1 MTAVRREIGDL
12 LVDNGVITQ
21 EDLDLVKEEHVKT
34 GDSVVDILSKKGLAN
49 ENQLKNALELEYGV
63 NFVDLLKTKTRPDD
77 DAVRLL
83 PEEFM
88 RSNRVVGVS
97 LRADKLTLAMVDPS
111 DAHATSAVREKLP
124 DLQLK
129 TVVCVEDAL
138 SRFLNEFFAKAD
150 DAAKENNGDGHS
162 PTVEHSDPSAESRQ
176 PDQSG
181 QSDHSAISEDA
192 ENPTVA
198 ADVAESATGAT
209 AVGDTQDKES
219 SGQSEPAESA
229 ETREAAVE
237 AKEKEVEEERAK
249 AESEVRKDDD
259 ESSSEAEPDA
269 EPNANMFT
277 RTSVEDAAE
286 EAAHLQ
292 GAGAGSRSK
301 TPTHTRLQ
309 AQTVPEASE
318 QVEKAEE
325 EAVVLLANQILGG
338 AIKRGATHIHIIPG
352 EREAVVNYRIGGSL
366 VIDRKLPK
374 TIVTSVINRYKIMAK
389 LNVNE
394 KSCLDGHIK
403 VKSSSKEIVC
413 LVSII
418 PTLHGE
424 HAVVWIV

>member
-1 MTAVRREIGDL
+1 
-12 LVDNGVITQ
+12 
-21 EDLDLVKEEHVKT
+21 
-34 GDSVVDILSKKGLAN
+34 
-49 ENQLKNALELEYGV
+49 
-63 NFVDLLKTKTRPDD
+63 
-77 DAVRLL
+77 
-83 PEEFM
+83 
-88 RSNRVVGVS
+88 
-97 LRADKLTLAMVDPS
+97 MVDPS

-138 SRFLNEFFAKAD
+138 SRFLNEFFGKAE

-176 PDQSG
+176 SDQSD
-181 QSDHSAISEDA
+181 QSAISEGA
-192 ENPTVA
+192 ENPKVA
-198 ADVAESATGAT
+198 ADVAESSTGAA

-269 EPNANMFT
+269 NMFA

-309 AQTVPEASE
+309 AQTVPEANE

-338 AIKRGATHIHIIPG
+338 AIKKGATHIHIIPG
-352 EREAVVNYRIGGSL
+352 EREAVVNYRVGGSL

>member
-21 EDLDLVKEEHVKT
+21 EDLDLVKEEHAKT

-63 NFVDLLKTKTRPDD
+63 NFVDLLKTKTRPNAE
-77 DAVRLL
+77 AVRLL

-88 RSNRVVGVS
+88 RSNRVVGMN

-111 DAHATSAVREKLP
+111 DSHATNAVRDKLP
-124 DLQLK
+124 DLQIK
-129 TVVCVEDAL
+129 PVVCVEDAL
-138 SRFLNEFFAKAD
+138 VTFLDDFFGKTNKDIKETNGGDNSSNE
-150 DAAKENNGDGHS
+150 H
-162 PTVEHSDPSAESRQ
+162 TAESAK
-176 PDQSG
+176 D
-181 QSDHSAISEDA
+181 DYSAKTADLD
-192 ENPTVA
+192 NPTVA
-198 ADVAESATGAT
+198 ADIAESTTG

-219 SGQSEPAESA
+219 SGQSEPAEPVTA
-229 ETREAAVE
+229 PDEAAE
-237 AKEKEVEEERAK
+237 ARAKEVEELGTH
-249 AESEVRKDDD
+249 SQD
-259 ESSSEAEPDA
+259 EIQKSNGKSEAQEDTA
-269 EPNANMFT
+269 ANIPIGT
-277 RTSVEDAAE
+277 TVEDAAE
-286 EAAHLQ
+286 EAAHLH
-292 GAGAGSRSK
+292 GAGAFSK
-301 TPTHTRLQ
+301 SKSPTHSRLE
-309 AQTVPEASE
+309 AQSVPEADE

-352 EREAVVNYRIGGSL
+352 EREAVVNYRVGGSL

-389 LNVNE
+389 LNLNE
-394 KSCLDGHIK
+394 KACLDGHIK
-403 VKSSSKEIVC
+403 VKSASKEIVC

>member
-63 NFVDLLKTKTRPDD
+63 NFVDLLKTKTRPEN

-88 RSNRVVGVS
+88 RSNRVVGTHVGS
-97 LRADKLTLAMVDPS
+97 NKLTLAMVDPS
-111 DAHATSAVREKLP
+111 DSHATGAVRAKLP
-124 DLQLK
+124 DMQIK

-138 SRFLNEFFAKAD
+138 VTFLNEFFGKRNEAV
-150 DAAKENNGDGHS
+150 KESNGDGHS
-162 PTVEHSDPSAESRQ
+162 STEEHPAESAKD
-176 PDQSG
+176 DQSARDD
-181 QSDHSAISEDA
+181 QSAKPTDV

-198 ADVAESATGAT
+198 ADVAESTTGET

-219 SGQSEPAESA
+219 SGQSEPAEPVA
-229 ETREAAVE
+229 APEEAAE
-237 AKEKEVEEERAK
+237 AKEKEVEEQRAH
-249 AESEVRKDDD
+249 SED
-259 ESSSEAEPDA
+259 ETQQSIDSSAAQGDSEDNIPAGS
-269 EPNANMFT
+269 T
-277 RTSVEDAAE
+277 VEDAAE

-292 GAGAGSRSK
+292 GSGAFSRSK
-301 TPTHTRLQ
+301 SPTHTRLE
-309 AQTVPEASE
+309 AQSTPVAND

-352 EREAVVNYRIGGSL
+352 EREAVVNYRVGGSL

-389 LNVNE
+389 LNINE
-394 KSCLDGHIK
+394 KACLDGHIK
-403 VKSSSKEIVC
+403 VKSASKEIVC

>member
-21 EDLDLVKEEHVKT
+21 EDLDLVKEEHAKT

-63 NFVDLLKTKTRPDD
+63 NFVDLLKTKTRPNAE
-77 DAVRLL
+77 AVRLL

-88 RSNRVVGVS
+88 RSNRVVGMN

-111 DAHATSAVREKLP
+111 DSHATNAVRDKLP
-124 DLQLK
+124 DLQIK
-129 TVVCVEDAL
+129 PVVCVEDAL
-138 SRFLNEFFAKAD
+138 VTFLDDFFGKTNKDIKETNGGDNSSNE
-150 DAAKENNGDGHS
+150 H
-162 PTVEHSDPSAESRQ
+162 TAESAK
-176 PDQSG
+176 D
-181 QSDHSAISEDA
+181 DYSAKTADLD
-192 ENPTVA
+192 NPTVA
-198 ADVAESATGAT
+198 ADIAESTTGAA

-219 SGQSEPAESA
+219 SGQSEPAEPVTA
-229 ETREAAVE
+229 PDEAAE
-237 AKEKEVEEERAK
+237 ARAKEVEELGTH
-249 AESEVRKDDD
+249 SQD
-259 ESSSEAEPDA
+259 EIQKSNGKSEAQEDTA
-269 EPNANMFT
+269 ANIPIGT
-277 RTSVEDAAE
+277 TVEDAAE
-286 EAAHLQ
+286 EAAHLH
-292 GAGAGSRSK
+292 GAGAFSK
-301 TPTHTRLQ
+301 SKSPTHSRLE
-309 AQTVPEASE
+309 AQSVPEADE

-352 EREAVVNYRIGGSL
+352 EREAVVNYRVGGSL

-389 LNVNE
+389 LNLNE
-394 KSCLDGHIK
+394 KACLDGHIK
-403 VKSSSKEIVC
+403 VKSASKEIVC

>member
-63 NFVDLLKTKTRPDD
+63 NFVDLLKTKTRPED

-88 RSNRVVGVS
+88 RSNRVVGTN
-97 LRADKLTLAMVDPS
+97 LRANKLTLAMVDPS
-111 DAHATSAVREKLP
+111 DSHATSAVRDKLP
-124 DLQLK
+124 DMQIK
-129 TVVCVEDAL
+129 PVVCVEDAL
-138 SRFLNEFFAKAD
+138 VTFLDEFFGKTNKD
-150 DAAKENNGDGHS
+150 VKENNGGDHS
-162 PTVEHSDPSAESRQ
+162 SNDHTAESAKD
-176 PDQSG
+176 DQSATTA
-181 QSDHSAISEDA
+181 DV

-198 ADVAESATGAT
+198 SDVAESTTGA
-209 AVGDTQDKES
+209 AASGDTQDRES
-219 SGQSEPAESA
+219 SGQSEPAEPLA
-229 ETREAAVE
+229 APDEAAE
-237 AKEKEVEEERAK
+237 AKAK
-249 AESEVRKDDD
+249 
-259 ESSSEAEPDA
+259 DA
-269 EPNANMFT
+269 EEQRTHSEDETQSTNDSSAAQTDTTNIPNGT
-277 RTSVEDAAE
+277 TVEDAAE
-286 EAAHLQ
+286 EAAHLH
-292 GAGAGSRSK
+292 GAGAFSK
-301 TPTHTRLQ
+301 SKSPTHTRLE
-309 AQTVPEASE
+309 AQSVPEADE

-352 EREAVVNYRIGGSL
+352 EREAVVNYRVGGSL

-389 LNVNE
+389 LNLNE
-394 KSCLDGHIK
+394 KACLDGHIK
-403 VKSSSKEIVC
+403 VKSASKEIVC